1 MNGNVH
7 ISLTSPVSEVDFA
20 VILSFLTDG
29 KYS

>member
-7 ISLTSPVSEVDFA
+7 ISLTSPVLEVDFA
-20 VILSFLTDG
+20 VILLILTNG